1 MTEEEK
7 LRAYLEKAT
16 TALRQ
21 TRERLRDIEEK
32 AHEPIAIVSASC
44 RFPGGVRSPEDLWRL
59 LQDGVDAVSAFP
71 GERGWADLYDP
82 DPEAKGKSYVRDG
95 GFLYDAHH
103 FDPGFFGISHRD
115 ALTID
120 PQQRL
125 LLEASWEA
133 FERAGIDPASGHGRE
148 ANAIGVF
155 VGVMYND
162 YGARLLHAPE
172 AFEGNIAIG
181 SGASIA
187 SGRIAYTFGLDG
199 PAVTVDTACSSSLVA
214 IHLACQS
221 LRKNECA
228 LVLAG
233 GATVMATPTAFIE
246 FSRQRGLS
254 PDGRCKAFS
263 DGADGVGWGE
273 GVGLLLLERLSD
285 ARRHGH
291 PVLAV
296 IRGSAVNQDGRSQGL
311 TAPNGPAQQRVIRQA
326 LAHAQLTP
334 ADVDAVEAHGTGTT
348 LGDPIEAQ
356 ALLATYGKGR
366 TPEQPL
372 WLGTIKSNLGHTQAA
387 AGVAGILKM
396 VLAMHHGVLPKTLHA
411 EVPSRRV
418 DWTAGTIRLLTE
430 PVPWNERGR
439 PRRAAVSSFGIS
451 GTNAHIVLEEAPRGA
466 DAARTGGAAPSWPIL
481 LSAKSESALRAQA
494 GRLREHLASQA
505 EGALGDVAFSLATT
519 RAHFEERAAVIAGD
533 RAQVLEALG
542 AVAAGQPLAHAVVGH
557 AKGRGKLALLFTGQG
572 SQRAGMGRELYA
584 TYPVFRDALD
594 AVCARFDAHGDRPLR
609 TVLFAAD
616 GSEDAARL
624 DETRFTQ
631 PALFALEVALF
642 RLVASWGLEPDFLI
656 GHSVGELVC
665 AHVADVLSLDDACT
679 LVAARA
685 RLMQDLPPGGAMVA
699 LRASEDE
706 VIPLLEAH
714 GNRVSIAAVN
724 GPRAT
729 VVSGEEDAVAAI
741 AAHVEARGGKAT
753 RLSVRH
759 AFHSHRMDA
768 MLEAFA
774 GVARGLSYGAPRIPI
789 VSNVTGTIASARELG
804 SPEYW
809 VRHVREAVRFSDGV
823 RTLASEGVDGFL
835 ELGPH
840 GVLCALAEH
849 ALSDST
855 TAVFAPAMR
864 KGRSEGEALVAAASA
879 LHVRGHALDWT
890 SFFAPFDVRRV
901 SLPTYAFQRES
912 FWLEAPPIVRHFVD
926 ADRWCYRTVW
936 KPLAPPPSAALSGT
950 WWLVAPDGDDMADAL
965 GRALTEHGAGVVLLT
980 WSRHATRFE
989 LAERLREASVASG
1002 APSGIVS
1009 WLGLEESDGDAL
1021 ALVQALGDAHVDRPL
1036 WLLTRGAV
1044 RVDPA
1049 EMLEHPE
1056 QALAWGLGRSLALE
1070 HPERWGGL
1078 VDLPPAL
1085 DARTMGW
1092 LVAALSGLGGERRE
1106 DQLAVR
1112 SSGVFAC
1119 RFLRAPLGKPTRDW
1133 KPRGTALV
1141 TGGTGA
1147 LGAHVARW
1155 LAKEGAEHLVLTSR
1169 RGLLA
1174 PGASELE
1181 RELQASGARV
1191 TVVACD
1197 ASDRHALAALLE
1209 TLEARGDAPSIVVHA
1224 AGVTQQTKLE
1234 AMTPAEF
1241 ADVVA
1246 AKVQGARNLD
1256 ELLGDR
1262 PLDAFILFAS
1272 LAGVLGGMHQAAY
1285 AAANAYLDA
1294 LAVQRRARGHRA
1306 TAIAW
1311 GAWGGGAGMADAN
1324 LEPLLRRRGLLPM
1337 DPQAAIALLQQA
1349 IERDETTLTVADID
1363 WDLLAP
1369 LYASPRARALLG
1381 ELPEARRTAVAPPPA
1396 RVDARLAKP
1405 QQILQLVLAETAAVL
1420 HHPDPSQLD
1429 PDTGFLDLGLDSLT
1443 AVELRKRLALVT
1455 GVNLPAT
1462 LAFDHPSPRRVA
1474 TFLREAL
1481 APAAPER
1488 ASIDAPMP
1496 RAGDDVEP
1504 IAIVGMGLR
1513 LPGGVVDLGGLWN
1526 LLARGVD
1533 AVGPMPADRFRAH
1546 EFYDPH
1552 PDTQGK
1558 SYVRDGAFLDR
1569 VDLFDPAFFGIS
1581 PREATYMDPQHRLLL
1596 EVAWQSLEDAGIVPA
1611 SLRDTKTG
1619 VFVGIGPSDYE
1630 LLQSAGHADAAYAV
1644 MGTHTSFA
1652 AGRLAFT
1659 LGLQGPALSV
1669 DTACSSSLVAL
1680 HLACRA
1686 LQRGECDLALA
1697 AGVQVM
1703 SAPEGFVLLSRIR
1716 ALAPDGRSK
1725 TFSAKADGYGR
1736 GEGTVVVTLERLRD
1750 AQAHGRNVLAVV
1762 RGSAIN
1768 HDGESSSIT
1777 APNGTAQQ
1785 KVLREALRDA
1795 RLDPADVDVVEC
1807 HGTGTELGDPI
1818 EVQALAAVYGQGR
1831 DGGQPLWLGAIK
1843 SNIGHLES
1851 AAGLAGV
1858 AKVVAALQH
1867 EAVPA
1872 SLHAGERNPHI
1883 DWDALPVRVVDAL
1896 RSWER
1901 RQGGGLRRAGVS
1913 SFGISGTNA
1922 HVVIEEAPAS
1932 QIPPQIG
1939 NLENRHLAFVV
1950 SGRTDAAL
1958 RAQVERLRAHLASSP
1973 DARLVDV
1980 AYSLATARTHFER
1993 RAVVVAADR
2002 AALMDR
2008 LGGLPADA
2016 PPSAARGH
2024 VAFVFPGQGSQWLGM
2039 ALPLWETSQVFRE
2052 QLEACERAF
2061 SPYVDWSLRAVLH
2074 GEGGDASLDRVDVV
2088 QPVLFAV
2095 MVSLAALWRSMGI
2108 EPDAVIGH
2116 SQGEIAAAY
2125 VAGALSLDD
2134 AAKVVTLRSRALI
2147 RLAGQGAMAA
2157 VELGADALAP
2167 HLARFGERLSIA
2179 AINSPHT
2186 AVISGDPEA
2195 VDALLAD
2202 LEAAEIFA
2210 RKVRVDYA
2218 SHSVQVA
2225 PLEGALL
2232 QALSGLAPRTPS
2244 VPLYS
2249 TVTGTRLDEGELDA
2263 AYWVRNLRQTVRFG
2277 EATASLLG
2285 DGYRLFVEVSPHPVL
2300 TPALQDAFESA
2311 NVSAAA
2317 VGTLRRDDGDF
2328 GRILVSLGE
2337 IHVLGHPVDW
2347 SAVFAPGSAQRVALP
2362 TYAFQRERYW
2372 IDSVET
2378 RPSASPIDS
2387 WRYRIQWKPLTDG
2400 GSSRDL
2406 AGRWLLVAPTHVDGD
2421 DPVPGLQRAIA
2432 ERGGTV
2438 VVMGVA
2444 REDSDRERLAA
2455 RTREAAG
2462 DGAAFRGVLSLAAVD
2477 GPADGTLA
2485 VTLALVQAL
2494 GDARIEAPLWLFTR
2508 GAVAIGRSERVEH
2521 PHRAMIWGLGR
2532 VVGLEHPERWGGL
2545 VDLPDA
2551 LDTRALEHVMTL
2563 LADGHREEDQVAV
2576 RPSGIFVRRLVRS
2589 PLGEACPARA
2599 FAPRGTVLVTGGT
2612 GAIGAHVARWL
2623 AERGAEHLV
2632 LVSRRGADAPGAEDL
2647 RAELTTLGP
2656 RVTLAACDVADR
2668 DALAALLA
2676 KLAAEG
2682 SFVRAVVHAGG
2693 MPQQTLLA
2701 DMTQAEVADVTAA
2714 KVSGAQHL
2722 HELLRGE
2729 PLDAFVLFSSGAA
2742 VWGGGQQGA
2751 YAAANAFL
2759 DALAEQRRD
2768 LGLAATSVAWGA
2780 WAGGGMVVDRAVDEL
2795 RSRGMA
2801 PMAPSLAIQA
2811 LAQALDHDETNLTVA
2826 DIDWARFAPA
2836 FSAARARPLLHDID
2850 DVRRALE
2857 GAPETPSADT
2867 QETELRATLRRLP
2880 AAERAAHLVPIV
2892 RVQAAAVLGL
2902 TAPHLL
2908 DFDRPLRDV
2917 GLDSLM
2923 AVELRTRLGKLTGTR
2938 IPVGT
2943 FFAQTSARALAELLG
2958 QSMRDD
2964 GGEAT
2969 RLPVLALDPSA
2980 RHEPFALTPIQRAY
2994 WLGRGSLFALGG
3006 VATHFY
3012 IELDFVGLDLGRLE
3026 SAMDRLIA
3034 RHDMLRAVVHRDGLQ
3049 QVLAEV
3055 PRMAI
3060 EVLDVQ
3066 GLAPA
3071 EAEAR
3076 AHEVRA
3082 AMSHR
3087 VLPTDTWPLFEVQAT
3102 RLPEGVVRLHVG
3114 VDLLIADVKSFMIIV
3129 RELARYYAD
3138 LDAQLPPLELG
3149 FRDYARWQESLAGT
3163 PALERDLA
3171 YWRARAEKL
3180 PPGPELTLAV
3190 APESIGTPR
3199 FQHFA
3204 AELDDAAWKALKARA
3219 QARGLTPSGVLM
3231 AAFAEVLG
3239 TWSRRPHFTLNL
3251 TLFNRLPVHPDV
3263 DRIVG
3268 DFTSVILVE
3277 IGPGDGPSF
3286 EARAQRYQRQLGEDL
3301 DHHLVG
3307 GLDVTREIAR
3317 ARGGFASFPV
3327 VFTSSIG
3334 VGDLTAD
3341 IPPSDGTRLVGTPF
3355 GISQTPQVWL
3365 DHQVLEVAGRLS
3377 YSWDIVEGLFPP
3389 GMIEAMFE
3397 AYARLLGRLAASD
3410 EEWAKADAV
3419 LTPPEQLARRAAVN
3433 ATAGPLPTQLLH
3445 ERVELQASRTPDAVA
3460 VVDARR
3466 RLRYGELVREA
3477 RPIARRLRAGGVV
3490 PGELVAVSM
3499 PKGWP
3504 QIVGVLAVLMA
3515 GGAYVPI
3522 DPELPEMRRQALLA
3536 HCHVRHVLTEDDVLG
3551 GLSDAADEGPLE
3563 PVQSLTDLAY
3573 VIFTSGSTGQPKGVA
3588 IEHGAAVNTLLDLEE
3603 RFAIGPDDRVLGISS
3618 MSFDL
3623 SVWDVFGVLGAGGTL
3638 VLPEPGAVRN
3648 PARVAQ
3654 WLRNEGVT
3662 VWNSVP
3668 ALLQMLV
3675 DYAAGRPDV
3684 LPSTLRLAMLSGD
3697 WIPLAL
3703 PDRARAL
3710 VPSWRI
3716 VSLGGATEASIW
3728 SILHPIDE
3736 VDPRWTSI
3744 PYGRAMRN
3752 QTFHVLDAQL
3762 RPCPDGVAG
3771 ELYIG
3776 GIGLAREYFGDAE
3789 RTRERF
3795 IVHPRSGERLYR
3807 TGDLGRFHANGDIEF
3822 LGREDHQVKVGGHRI
3837 ELGEIEW
3844 QLEQHPLVGRAV
3856 VSTVGQARGPKQLA
3870 AYLVPAAAGP
3880 DPKKDARA
3888 QRAAFKLGQGWRP
3901 SGAVSIDLAAR
3912 GDRPPPWPR
3921 KSYRVFE
3928 GQGLTAA
3935 ALARV
3940 VTTAPRPVTSPERV
3954 PSAEIL
3960 GAWLEVLRP
3969 LPAPQQPLPKY
3980 RYASAGSLYAV
3991 HVLVDVPEAMGDL
4004 HPGRYGYDREAHR
4017 LVRLG
4022 DASVTTFG
4030 LHLVADVARVRPLY
4044 GDLAESL
4051 CQLDAGYLAELLIDR
4066 AGELGLAFGLASTAE
4081 PLAHWVGDDG
4091 FYALSLHASSSAE
4104 EASVEPWLVV
4114 REALADLSPGV
4125 YRHADT
4131 GWVPISDG
4139 RIADEQFPNNEAV
4152 AAGAPAALVLVGKRD
4167 PAELHRAGRLGHRW
4181 MESAIAHGVG
4191 LCPIGW
4197 VAPEA
4202 LGAERTA
4209 DHVVV
4214 HAFLVGPIADAQL
4227 HEEVGSELRLTAG
4240 DLRRWLGRRLPG
4252 YMVPTHVTVLEA
4264 LPITSNGKVDRSA
4277 LPDPTRAPVQDTA
4290 PQASAAS
4297 HGSIEDRIAAVVEQ
4311 RLGRERIDRQR
4322 PFFELGA
4329 DSLALVQIHALLVEQ
4344 LRLKLDVIDLFYHPS
4359 VAELSRRV
4367 REIEPVT
4374 TVQPA
4379 PTRASIANEPLAIV
4393 GIGCRF
4399 PGGIRDPEALWQLLL
4414 AGTDATREV
4423 PLERWDVD
4431 ALYDAD
4437 PDAVGKMVA
4446 RRGGFLDDVGHFD
4459 AEFFG
4464 ISPREAEA
4472 MDPRHRLLLETA
4484 WEALERAG
4492 IVPEQLR
4499 GTQTGVFVGLMS
4511 SNDYL
4516 PAQLGLEDLDGY
4528 IGTGNTGS
4536 VASGRL
4542 SYVLGTHG
4550 PSMTIDTACSSSLVA
4565 LHVACQSLRSGECD
4579 MALVGGVTLVLT
4591 PGVYVEFSRLRGLA
4605 PDGRCK
4611 SFSAA
4616 GDGVGWSEGAGVLV
4630 VKRLSDAMD
4639 AGDTIVSVVRGS
4651 AVNQDGRSAGLTAP
4665 NGRAQEAVLRRA
4677 LDVAGI
4683 EPHHVGYV
4691 EAHGTGTRLGDP
4703 IEARALGAVY
4713 GQGRTEPL
4721 AIGSVKSNL
4730 GHTQAAAGIAA
4741 VLKAALALGHRAIPK
4756 SLHAA
4761 ELHPDIAWDAL
4772 SLELARTHRA
4782 WPDARFAGVS
4792 AFGASGTNAHVILER
4807 APVRECAAPASPA
4820 ADASWRPFVLAGRT
4834 EPALF
4839 AQAGQ
4844 LRAHIEAHPE
4854 LALTDVAYSLATT
4867 RTHFA
4872 KRGAVVARD
4881 REGLLRALEALA
4893 RGDASSFD
4901 GLVSGTA
4908 DARGKLVFVF
4918 PGQGSQWAK
4927 MGRALLEESEV
4938 FRTHIDACERALS
4951 PHVDWSLRAV
4961 LEHGYDEDRTG
4972 VIQPVLFAVMV
4983 SLAAVWRAMGVT
4995 PDAVVGHS
5003 QGEIAAAHV
5012 AGALS
5017 LEDAARVVALRS
5029 RALARLEGKGAMAA
5043 VELPAADLE
5052 ARLGRWGDALS
5063 IAAVNGPRSSVVSGE
5078 PGAIDE
5084 LLRELESARI
5094 FARKVRVDYASHGAQ
5109 VEQLREEIL
5118 ASLAGVQPRSA
5129 SIPFFSTVRA
5139 SKLEGTELGAAY
5151 WYENLRQAVR
5161 FGDAVAQLAVEHR
5174 FFVEV
5179 SPHPVLGM
5187 ALRETL
5193 ESLGIQ
5199 GAVVG
5204 TLRRDEGDA
5213 RRLSLAVSELYTQ
5226 GFAPDWAKVLPRGGR
5241 VDLPVYPFQ
5250 GEHYWLGSSLHPK
5263 AHPLFGPPRVAA
5275 DTGAWIFETTLSQRS
5290 PAWVGDHTVRGS
5302 TLLPGVAFFEW
5313 ARAAASGIG
5322 RAEAFALT
5330 DATVHT
5336 PLLVPEH
5343 GDVRLQVIVAPS
5355 EAGDP
5360 VEVHIYSAPADE
5372 TLAWTLHAEAR
5383 FTHLAA
5389 EHALPSAL
5397 PTLPPDG
5404 SERETLEGCYDA
5416 LKDHGVDYGPRF
5428 RTLRE
5433 SWRENPSVRWVR
5445 AELDEASRGEAQDYG
5460 IHPALLDGV
5469 LHAAALWQDD
5479 ARGGIY
5485 LPFSLAELRLWQKG
5499 AHAVWARVEHTHD
5512 GGTLR
5517 RLDAMLYD
5525 EQGMPVGEVRGLHL
5539 KQAPDS
5545 AWRPRA
5551 DRDRYHVIWE
5561 ETSARSR
5568 SHLSGRWALVGDG
5581 GPRNEALARA
5591 LEAAGLRIRT
5601 MPHATPEDVDG
5612 YLCLPP
5618 DATDPGEPLV
5628 ERTFAEATR
5637 ALAALQALLAGGNPP
5652 PRLVWITRGAVAT
5665 APGEAVPA
5673 LEQSPLWGLLRSAR
5687 HEHPD
5692 VDLRIIDVGPEDPTA
5707 DALMRA
5713 LSLEDEPEV
5722 AVRGQHLHVP
5732 RLLRAKAAPPSSES
5746 PLRFEGAFLVTGGLG
5761 VLGRH
5766 TARWLTE
5773 RGASHLVLTSRRGRD
5788 TDGAASLE
5796 AELTALGVHVTI
5808 VACDVANSDA
5818 VHALVRT
5825 VTSQAPL
5832 RGVFHCAGVLDD
5844 GVLFNQ
5850 SPERFASV
5858 MAPKVAGAWNLH
5870 RATEGLNLDAFVL
5883 FSSLVGVF
5891 GASGQSTYGAANA
5904 FLDALAQHRRALGLP
5919 ATSLAWGY
5927 WGERSTMTAGLGDAD
5942 LARMERAGLG
5952 ALSAAAGMQLLESAL
5967 HAGDIVAVTAALE
5980 FGPMRAAFE
5989 RSQRGVPPLLA
6000 RLLRPTAA
6008 PSSPARDPSAR
6019 ADARARLAALSEA
6032 ERRAAIVELV
6042 REEAAKGLGL
6052 RTAADLAPHRA
6063 LLELGLNSIM
6073 ALEIRRQLGAR
6084 LGLSLPA
6091 TLLFECPTAEEI
6103 ADRVMRDMN
6112 FDIPTTAH
6120 PIVAHANDA
6129 LLPNVERLGA
6139 LGEFDLAFELVDVS
6153 SRIRRVRERTSRQ
6166 PVARPQAVKLVA
6178 GPSSPALMCFPT
6190 TTPPTGS
6197 IQYARFANAFSG
6209 QRDVWALPNPGFA
6222 RGERLPEDLASLA
6235 RTHAENV
6242 VRCANGAAFVL
6253 VGCSSGGWIA
6263 HATAEHLERLGVLP
6277 AAVVLLDTYRMR
6289 DISAGIGGTFRRAWL
6304 SDRPS
6309 IPRTEDEFTAM
6320 PWYTNLFEDW
6330 EPARLGCPTLF
6341 LRVTEP
6347 MPGMEGD
6354 IVSGSGTWQPH
6365 WAGADAVVDLPGT
6378 HFTILTEQA
6387 DTAAG
6392 LVESWLANLARAT
6405 GGER

>member
-16 TALRQ
+16 SALRQ

-32 AHEPIAIVSASC
+32 AHEPIAIVSMSC

-71 GERGWADLYDP
+71 GERGWEDLYDP
-82 DPEAKGKSYVRDG
+82 DPEAKGKSYVREG

-103 FDPGFFGISHRD
+103 FDPSFFGISHRD

-120 PQQRL
+120 PQQRM

-133 FERAGIDPASGHGRE
+133 FERAGIDPASSHGRD

-155 VGVMYND
+155 VGIMYND

-172 AFEGNIAIG
+172 AFEGNVAIG

-221 LRKNECA
+221 LRKNECS

-263 DGADGVGWGE
+263 DSADGVGWGE

-366 TPEQPL
+366 AQEQPL

-387 AGVAGILKM
+387 AGVAGIIKM

-430 PVPWNERGR
+430 PTPWNERGR

-451 GTNAHIVLEEAPRGA
+451 GTNAHVVLEEAPRRA
-466 DAARTGGAAPSWPIL
+466 EVARAELTARAWPIL

-494 GRLREHLASQA
+494 ARLREHLAPQP
-505 EGALGDVAFSLATT
+505 EWALGDVAFSLATT
-519 RAHFEERAAVIAGD
+519 RTHFEERAAVTA
-533 RAQVLEALG
+533 RERTELLEALG
-542 AVAAGQPLAHAVVGH
+542 AWAEGRSTAVVGH
-557 AKGRGKLALLFTGQG
+557 AKSRGKLALLFTGQG

-584 TYPVFRDALD
+584 TYPVFREALD
-594 AVCARFDAHGDRPLR
+594 AVCAGFDPHLDRPLR
-609 TVLFAAD
+609 TVLFAPED
-616 GSEDAARL
+616 SDDAARL
-624 DETRFTQ
+624 DETYFTQ

-642 RLVASWGLEPDFLI
+642 RLVVSWGLEPDFLM
-656 GHSVGELVC
+656 GHSIGELVC
-665 AHVADVLSLDDACT
+665 AHVADVLSLEDACT

-685 RLMQDLPPGGAMVA
+685 RLMQELPPGGTMMAI
-699 LRASEDE
+699 RASEDE
-706 VIPLLEAH
+706 VLPLLDAH
-714 GNRVSIAAVN
+714 GKRASIAAIN
-724 GPRAT
+724 GPEAI
-729 VVSGEEDAVAAI
+729 VVSGDEDAVAAI
-741 AAHVEARGGKAT
+741 AAHFEARGRKTT
-753 RLSVRH
+753 RLSVHH

-774 GVARGLSYGAPRIPI
+774 TVARNLSYGPPRIPI
-789 VSNVTGTIASARELG
+789 VSNVTGVIASAQELG

-809 VRHVREAVRFSDGV
+809 VRHVRQAVRFSDGV
-823 RTLASEGVDGFL
+823 RTLESEGVDAYL

-840 GVLCALAEH
+840 GVLCALAEQ
-849 ALSDST
+849 ALSKATS
-855 TAVFAPAMR
+855 AVFAPAMR
-864 KGRSEGEALVAAASA
+864 KDRSEAEAIAAAASA
-879 LHVRGHALDWT
+879 LHVCGHALDWKG
-890 SFFAPFDVRRV
+890 FFAPFDVRSV
-901 SLPTYAFQRES
+901 PLPTYAFQRES
-912 FWLEAPPIVRHFVD
+912 FWLEAPSVVRGVPSSD
-926 ADRWCYRTVW
+926 AERWCYRTVW
-936 KPLAPPPSAALSGT
+936 KPLAPPPSTTLSGT
-950 WWLVAPDGDDMADAL
+950 WWLVAPPGDATADAL
-965 GRALTEHGAGVVLLT
+965 EGALTAHGAGVVRIA
-980 WSRHATRFE
+980 WIDGPE
-989 LAERLREASVASG
+989 LVVRLREASAE
-1002 APSGIVS
+1002 APSGIAS
-1009 WLGLEESDGDAL
+1009 LLGDAASL
-1021 ALVQALGDAHVDRPL
+1021 ALVQALGEAQVERPL

-1044 RVDPA
+1044 CVGPTDA
-1049 EMLEHPE
+1049 MEHPE
-1056 QALAWGLGRSLALE
+1056 QALAWGLGRSVALE

-1078 VDLPPAL
+1078 IDLPPAL
-1085 DARTMGW
+1085 DARTMDW
-1092 LVAALSGLGGERRE
+1092 LVAALAGLGRETRE

-1112 SSGVFAC
+1112 PSGLFAC
-1119 RFLRAPLGKPTRDW
+1119 RFVRAPLGKPARAW

-1155 LAKEGAEHLVLTSR
+1155 LVNEGAEHIVLTSR

-1181 RELQASGARV
+1181 RELHATGARI
-1191 TVVACD
+1191 TIAACD
-1197 ASDRHALAALLE
+1197 ASDRRALAALLAS
-1209 TLEARGDAPSIVVHA
+1209 LEAQGDAPSIVVHA

-1234 AMTPAEF
+1234 AMSPAEF
-1241 ADVVA
+1241 AEVTA

-1256 ELLGDR
+1256 ELLGNR
-1262 PLDAFILFAS
+1262 ALDAFVLFAS
-1272 LAGVLGGMHQAAY
+1272 LSGVLGGMHQAAY

-1294 LAVQRRARGHRA
+1294 LAAQRRARGHRA
-1306 TAIAW
+1306 TSIAW
-1311 GAWGGGAGMADAN
+1311 GAWGGGGMADGN
-1324 LEPLLRRRGLLPM
+1324 LEPVLRRRGLLPM
-1337 DPQAAIALLQQA
+1337 DPEAAIAVLHQTIA
-1349 IERDETTLTVADID
+1349 RDETALTVADVD
-1363 WDLLAP
+1363 WDRLAP
-1369 LYASPRARALLG
+1369 LYASPRARAILSD
-1381 ELPEARRTAVAPPPA
+1381 LPEARRAVVARPPA
-1396 RVDARLAKP
+1396 RAEGPLPDPSQL
-1405 QQILQLVLAETAAVL
+1405 LDLVLAETAAVL
-1420 HHPDPSQLD
+1420 HHPDPSQLR

-1443 AVELRKRLALVT
+1443 AVELRKRLAHLT

-1462 LAFDHPSPRRVA
+1462 LAFDHPTPRRVA
-1474 TFLREAL
+1474 IFLREAL
-1481 APAAPER
+1481 APTAAPPLE
-1488 ASIDAPMP
+1488 APMR

-1513 LPGGVVDLGGLWN
+1513 LPGGVVDLGGLWS
-1526 LLARGVD
+1526 LLEQGTD
-1533 AVGPMPADRFRAH
+1533 AVVPMPEDRFRPH
-1546 EFYDPH
+1546 EFYDPD
-1552 PDTQGK
+1552 PDAKGK
-1558 SYVRDGAFLDR
+1558 SYVRDGAFLDG
-1569 VDLFDPAFFGIS
+1569 VDGFDAAFFSIS

-1596 EVAWQSLEDAGIVPA
+1596 ETAWQSLEDAGIVPA
-1611 SLRDTKTG
+1611 SLRDSTTG

-1630 LLQSAGHADAAYAV
+1630 LLQSAAHEDAAYAV
-1644 MGTHTSFA
+1644 LGTHTSFA

-1659 LGLQGPALSV
+1659 LGLQGPALSL

-1697 AGVQVM
+1697 AGVQIM

-1736 GEGTVVVTLERLRD
+1736 GEGVVVVTLERLRD
-1750 AQAHGRNVLAVV
+1750 AHAHGRNVLAVV
-1762 RGSAIN
+1762 RGSAVN

-1785 KVLREALRDA
+1785 KVLRAALGDA
-1795 RLDPADVDVVEC
+1795 RLDPADVDFVEC

-1818 EVQALAAVYGQGR
+1818 EVQALAAVYGQAR
-1831 DGGQPLWLGAIK
+1831 DGERPLWLGAIK

-1867 EAVPA
+1867 QALPA

-1883 DWDALPVRVVDAL
+1883 DWDALPVRVTDAL
-1896 RSWER
+1896 RPWER
-1901 RQGGGLRRAGVS
+1901 RQEGALRRAGVS

-1922 HVVIEEAPAS
+1922 HVLIEEAPATAPHSGPS
-1932 QIPPQIG
+1932 QEG
-1939 NLENRHLAFVV
+1939 NLAFVV

-1958 RAQVERLRAHLASSP
+1958 RAQLERLRAYIASSP
-1973 DARLVDV
+1973 DLRLADV
-1980 AYSLATARTHFER
+1980 AFSLATARTHFER
-1993 RAVVVAADR
+1993 RAVVVASER
-2002 AALMDR
+2002 AALMDG
-2008 LGGLPADA
+2008 LGALAEGRSSSRAVLASVDTV
-2016 PPSAARGH
+2016 RGK
-2024 VAFVFPGQGSQWLGM
+2024 VAFVFPGQGSQWIGM
-2039 ALPLWETSQVFRE
+2039 ALPLWETSPVFRD

-2061 SPYVDWSLRAVLH
+2061 APYVDWSLRAVLR

-2095 MVSLAALWRSMGI
+2095 MVSLAAVWRSMGI

-2125 VAGALSLDD
+2125 VAGALSLED

-2147 RLAGQGAMAA
+2147 QLAGQGAMAA
-2157 VELGADALAP
+2157 VDLGADALGP

-2186 AVISGDPEA
+2186 AVVSGEPEA
-2195 VDALLAD
+2195 VDALLAE
-2202 LEAAEIFA
+2202 LEAAGTFA

-2218 SHSVQVA
+2218 SHSAQIA

-2244 VPLYS
+2244 LPLYS
-2249 TVTGTRLDEGELDA
+2249 TVTGKRLDEGELDA
-2263 AYWVRNLRQTVRFG
+2263 AYWVRNLRRTVRFG
-2277 EATASLLG
+2277 DATASLLG

-2317 VGTLRRDDGDF
+2317 VGTLRRDDGDL
-2328 GRILVSLGE
+2328 GRILASLGE
-2337 IHVLGHPVDW
+2337 LHVLGHPVDW
-2347 SAVFAPGSAQRVALP
+2347 SAVFAPDSAQRVALP

-2372 IDSVET
+2372 IDVPRALAPSQDPLLRVDWTELPSTDLPLAAAFQAPALRIEHHDDLSALLANLDQGAPVPELALLHCPATGATVEAADLI
-2378 RPSASPIDS
+2378 SAAHRATQGALSLL
-2387 WRYRIQWKPLTDG
+2387 Q
-2400 GSSRDL
+2400 
-2406 AGRWLLVAPTHVDGD
+2406 RWLADERLASCTLVVLT
-2421 DPVPGLQRAIA
+2421 QRAIA
-2432 ERGGTV
+2432 TRVE
-2438 VVMGVA
+2438 
-2444 REDSDRERLAA
+2444 EDVTDLAH
-2455 RTREAAG
+2455 
-2462 DGAAFRGVLSLAAVD
+2462 
-2477 GPADGTLA
+2477 
-2485 VTLALVQAL
+2485 
-2494 GDARIEAPLWLFTR
+2494 APLWGL
-2508 GAVAIGRSERVEH
+2508 VRS
-2521 PHRAMIWGLGR
+2521 AQ
-2532 VVGLEHPERWGGL
+2532 LEHPDRTL
-2545 VDLPDA
+2545 RIIDLD
-2551 LDTRALEHVMTL
+2551 DTEASQRALPRA
-2563 LADGHREEDQVAV
+2563 LASAESQLALRDGRIRAPKLAYVASPAQLPPLAL
-2576 RPSGIFVRRLVRS
+2576 RP
-2589 PLGEACPARA
+2589 E
-2599 FAPRGTVLVTGGT
+2599 GTVLITGGT
-2612 GAIGAHVARWL
+2612 GMLGALVAR
-2623 AERGAEHLV
+2623 HLV
-2632 LVSRRGADAPGAEDL
+2632 QKHGVRHLLLSSRQGAAAPAAEALKQELEASGA
-2647 RAELTTLGP
+2647 
-2656 RVTLAACDVADR
+2656 RVTLAACDAADR
-2668 DALAALLA
+2668 NAVEALLA
-2676 KLAAEG
+2676 SVAPEHPLTAVLHAAGTLDDGLLG
-2682 SFVRAVVHAGG
+2682 SLTPARLQAVLRTKV
-2693 MPQQTLLA
+2693 
-2701 DMTQAEVADVTAA
+2701 DAA
-2714 KVSGAQHL
+2714 VHL
-2722 HELLRGE
+2722 HELSQN
-2729 PLDAFVLFSSGAA
+2729 LDLSAFVLFSSLTG
-2742 VWGGGQQGA
+2742 VLGSPGQA
-2751 YAAANAFL
+2751 NYAAANAFL
-2759 DALAEQRRD
+2759 DAIAHHR
-2768 LGLAATSVAWGA
+2768 
-2780 WAGGGMVVDRAVDEL
+2780 
-2795 RSRGMA
+2795 RSRGL
-2801 PMAPSLAIQA
+2801 SA
-2811 LAQALDHDETNLTVA
+2811 LALDWGYWAEKSSMTAHLTAA
-2826 DIDWARFAPA
+2826 DLRRMARGGV
-2836 FSAARARPLLHDID
+2836 RPLSNEEGLALFDAALQRNDTLVAAGFDAAALQAQAETIPPLLQGL
-2850 DVRRALE
+2850 VRAQAPRALASNAQS
-2857 GAPETPSADT
+2857 GASLEQRLLLLPPEDRERTLLDLVR
-2867 QETELRATLRRLP
+2867 TE
-2880 AAERAAHLVPIV
+2880 V
-2892 RVQAAAVLGL
+2892 AAVLGL
-2902 TAPHLL
+2902 SSDVLEPH
-2908 DFDRPLRDV
+2908 RPLREL

-2943 FFAQTSARALAELLG
+2943 FFAQTSVRALAELLG
-2958 QSMRDD
+2958 ESVPGDH
-2964 GGEAT
+2964 GEAT
-2969 RLPVLALDPSA
+2969 QLPTLVLEPGA

-3012 IELDFVGLDLGRLE
+3012 IELDFTGLDLGRLE

-3034 RHDMLRAVVHRDGLQ
+3034 RHDMLRAIVHRDGLQ
-3049 QVLAEV
+3049 QVLTDV
-3055 PRMAI
+3055 PPMAI
-3060 EVLDVQ
+3060 EVLDVRE
-3066 GLAPA
+3066 LAPA

-3076 AHEVRA
+3076 AIEVRA

-3138 LDAQLPPLELG
+3138 LDTQLPALELR

-3171 YWRARAEKL
+3171 YWRTRAEKL
-3180 PPGPELTLAV
+3180 PPGPELPLAV
-3190 APESIGTPR
+3190 TPESIGVPR
-3199 FQHFA
+3199 FQHYA
-3204 AELDDAAWKALKARA
+3204 AELDDGTWGALKARA

-3263 DRIVG
+3263 DRLVG

-3277 IGPGDGPSF
+3277 IDPADAPSF

-3341 IPPSDGTRLVGTPF
+3341 IPPGGARLLGTPY

-3365 DHQVLEVAGRLS
+3365 DHQVVEIAGRLA
-3377 YSWDIVEGLFPP
+3377 YSWDVVEGLFPA

-3397 AYARLLGRLAASD
+3397 AYARLLVRLAASD
-3410 EEWAKADAV
+3410 EEWAKPDAI
-3419 LTPPEQLARRAAVN
+3419 LTPPEHLARRAAVN

-3445 ERVELQASRTPDAVA
+3445 ERVELQASRTPDAIA

-3477 RPIARRLRAGGVV
+3477 RRIARRLRADGIA

-3536 HCHVRHVLTEDDVLG
+3536 HCHVQHVLTEADVLG
-3551 GLSDAADEGPLE
+3551 ASLEEGDEGPLE
-3563 PVQSLTDLAY
+3563 PVQALTDLAY

-3618 MSFDL
+3618 LSFDL

-3648 PARVAQ
+3648 PARVAE
-3654 WLRNEGVT
+3654 WLRNEGIT
-3662 VWNSVP
+3662 IWNSVP

-3675 DYAAGRPDV
+3675 DYAGGRPDV
-3684 LPSTLRLAMLSGD
+3684 LPSSLRLALLSGD
-3697 WIPLAL
+3697 WIPVTL

-3710 VPSWRI
+3710 VPAWRI

-3728 SILHPIDE
+3728 SILHPIDQ

-3744 PYGRAMRN
+3744 PYGRPMRN
-3752 QTFHVLDAQL
+3752 QSFHVLDTRL

-3795 IVHPRSGERLYR
+3795 IVHPHSGERLYR
-3807 TGDLGRFHANGDIEF
+3807 TGDLGRFQSNGDIEF

-3844 QLEQHPLVGRAV
+3844 HLEQHPLVGRAV

-3870 AYLVPAAAGP
+3870 AYLVPATAVP
-3880 DPKKDARA
+3880 DRKEDARA
-3888 QRAAFKLGQGWRP
+3888 HRAALKLGPGWRP

-3912 GDRPPPWPR
+3912 GDRPSAWLR
-3921 KSYRVFE
+3921 KSYRVFD

-3940 VTTAPRPVTSPERV
+3940 VATPPRAVASPGRT
-3954 PSAEIL
+3954 PSAGIL

-3969 LPAPQQPLPKY
+3969 VPAPRQPLPKY

-3991 HVLVDVPEAMGDL
+3991 HVLVDVPEGIADL

-4022 DASVTTFG
+4022 DAPVTALG
-4030 LHLVADVARVRPLY
+4030 LHLVADVARVQPIY
-4044 GDLAESL
+4044 GDLAEPL
-4051 CQLDAGYLAELLIDR
+4051 CHLDAGYLAELLIDR
-4066 AGELGLAFGLASTAE
+4066 AAELGLAFEATRSNAAE
-4081 PLAHWVGDDG
+4081 SVAREVGHDA
-4091 FYALSLHASSSAE
+4091 FWALSLHASPAAE
-4104 EASVEPWLVV
+4104 EISLEPWLVV
-4114 REALADLSPGV
+4114 RHALADLSPGV
-4125 YRHADT
+4125 YRHTET
-4131 GWVPISDG
+4131 GWTPISDG
-4139 RIADEQFPNNEAV
+4139 GIADGQFPSNEVV
-4152 AAGAPAALVLVGKRD
+4152 AAGAPAALLLVGKRNS
-4167 PAELHRAGRLGHRW
+4167 AEMHRAGRLGHRW
-4181 MESAIAHGVG
+4181 MEAATAHGVG

-4197 VAPEA
+4197 IAPDA
-4202 LGAERTA
+4202 LAAERA
-4209 DHVVV
+4209 DCAIV
-4214 HAFLVGPIADAQL
+4214 HAFLAGAVAEAQL
-4227 HEEVGSELRLTAG
+4227 RDDVGSELRLTAG
-4240 DLRRWLGRRLPG
+4240 DLRRWLGARLPT
-4252 YMVPTHVTVLEA
+4252 YMVPTHVTVLGA

-4277 LPDPTRAPVQDTA
+4277 LPDPTRAAEHDLA
-4290 PQASAAS
+4290 PQAPAAS
-4297 HGSIEDRIAAVVEQ
+4297 QGSIEDRIAAVVEK

-4329 DSLALVQIHALLVEQ
+4329 DSLALVQIHALLVAE
-4344 LRLKLDVIDLFYHPS
+4344 LGLTLDVVDLFYHPS

-4367 REIEPVT
+4367 RET
-4374 TVQPA
+4374 A
-4379 PTRASIANEPLAIV
+4379 PETIAQREAPRAPIANEPMAIV
-4393 GIGCRF
+4393 GVGCRF
-4399 PGGIRDPEALWQLLL
+4399 PGGVRDPEALWQLL
-4414 AGTDATREV
+4414 ATGTDATREV
-4423 PLERWDVD
+4423 PLDRWDAD

-4437 PDAVGKMVA
+4437 PDAAGKMVA

-4511 SNDYL
+4511 SHDYL
-4516 PAQLGLEDLDGY
+4516 PAQMGLEELDGY

-4639 AGDTIVSVVRGS
+4639 AGDAIVAVVRGS

-4677 LDVAGI
+4677 LDMAGV
-4683 EPHHVGYV
+4683 EPHDVGYV

-4713 GQGRTEPL
+4713 GQGRAAPL

-4772 SLELARTHRA
+4772 SLELARTHRP
-4782 WPDARFAGVS
+4782 WPEARFAGVS

-4807 APVRECAAPASPA
+4807 PPVREYAAS
-4820 ADASWRPFVLAGRT
+4820 ADGSWLPFVLAGRT
-4834 EPALF
+4834 ERAL
-4839 AQAGQ
+4839 AARAGQ
-4844 LRAHIEAHPE
+4844 LRAHLEAHPE
-4854 LALTDVAYSLATT
+4854 LALADVAYSLATT

-4881 REGLLRALEALA
+4881 RAGLFRALEALE
-4893 RGDASSFD
+4893 RGDASSVD
-4901 GLVSGTA
+4901 SVSGAA
-4908 DARGKLVFVF
+4908 DVGGKLVFVF
-4918 PGQGSQWAK
+4918 PGQGSQWAQ
-4927 MGRALLEESEV
+4927 MGRALLEESDV
-4938 FRTHIDACERALS
+4938 FRAHIDACERALS
-4951 PHVDWSLRAV
+4951 PHVDWSLRAL
-4961 LEHGYDEDRTG
+4961 LENGYDEDRTS

-4983 SLAAVWRAMGVT
+4983 SLAAVWRAMGIT

-5003 QGEIAAAHV
+5003 QGEIAAAYV

-5017 LEDAARVVALRS
+5017 LEDAAKVVALRS

-5043 VELPAADLE
+5043 VELPASDLE
-5052 ARLGRWGDALS
+5052 ARLARWGNALS
-5063 IAAVNGPRSSVVSGE
+5063 IAAVNGPRSAVVSGD
-5078 PGAIDE
+5078 PVAIDE

-5094 FARKVRVDYASHGAQ
+5094 FARKVRVDYASHGAH
-5109 VEQLREEIL
+5109 VEALREEIL
-5118 ASLAGVQPRSA
+5118 SSLAGIQARSA
-5129 SIPFFSTVRA
+5129 DIPFFSTVRVA
-5139 SKLEGTELGAAY
+5139 KLEGAELDAAY

-5161 FGDAVAQLAVEHR
+5161 FGDAVGQLAVEHR

-5179 SPHPVLGM
+5179 SPHPVLAM

-5193 ESLGIQ
+5193 ESRSIH

-5204 TLRRDEGDA
+5204 SLRRDEGDL
-5213 RRLSLAVSELYTQ
+5213 RRLSLSVAELYTQ
-5226 GFAPDWAKVLPRGGR
+5226 GFGLDWTKVLPQARR
-5241 VDLPVYPFQ
+5241 VELPVYPFQ
-5250 GEHYWLGSSLHPK
+5250 GEHYWLGSSPK
-5263 AHPLFGPPRVAA
+5263 DHPLLGQPRVSA
-5275 DTGAWIFETTLSQRS
+5275 DTGSWIFETSISQHS
-5290 PAWVGDHTVRGS
+5290 PAWVGDHAVRGS
-5302 TLLPGVAFFEW
+5302 TLVPGVAFFEW
-5313 ARAAASGIG
+5313 ARAAAAAIG
-5322 RAEAFALT
+5322 RVDTFVLT
-5330 DATVHT
+5330 DASVHT

-5360 VEVHIYSAPADE
+5360 AEVRIYSAPPASDAE
-5372 TLAWTLHAEAR
+5372 APTWTLHAEA
-5383 FTHLAA
+5383 HLKRADG
-5389 EHALPSAL
+5389 EHETPSAV
-5397 PTLPPDG
+5397 PSLPPQSSD
-5404 SERETLEGCYDA
+5404 REDIEGCYDA
-5416 LKDHGVDYGPRF
+5416 LKAHGVDYGPRF

-5433 SWRENPSVRWVR
+5433 SWRESSPSSRVRWVR
-5445 AELDEASRGEAQDYG
+5445 AALDEASREEAVAYG

-5479 ARGGIY
+5479 ARGIF
-5485 LPFSLAELRLWQKG
+5485 LPFSLTELRLWQKG
-5499 AHAVWARVEHTHD
+5499 AQSVWARVEHTHD
-5512 GGTLR
+5512 GDTLR

-5525 EQGMPVGEVRGLHL
+5525 EQGRPVGEVRGLHL
-5539 KQAPDS
+5539 KRAPDS
-5545 AWRPRA
+5545 AWQPRA
-5551 DRDRYHVIWE
+5551 DRDRYHIVWQE
-5561 ETSARSR
+5561 SPARSR
-5568 SHLSGRWALVGDG
+5568 SRLSGRWALVGDG
-5581 GPRNEALARA
+5581 GPRDEALARA
-5591 LEAAGLRIRT
+5591 LEAAGLRIQR
-5601 MPHATPEDVDG
+5601 MPHASPADVDG

-5618 DATDPGEPLV
+5618 DATEPGESLV
-5628 ERTFAEATR
+5628 DRTFAEAAR
-5637 ALAALQALLAGGNPP
+5637 ALAALQTLLSNAERA

-5665 APGEAVPA
+5665 MPDEAVPA
-5673 LEQSPLWGLLRSAR
+5673 LEQAPLWGLLRSAR
-5687 HEHPD
+5687 HEYPD
-5692 VDLRIIDVGPEDPTA
+5692 VDLRLVDVGPDDLTA
-5707 DALMRA
+5707 EALIRA
-5713 LSLEDEPEV
+5713 LSLEEEPEV
-5722 AVRGQHLHVP
+5722 AVRGPHLRVP
-5732 RLLRAKAAPPSSES
+5732 RLLRAKAASPSPES
-5746 PLRFEGAFLVTGGLG
+5746 PLRFEGTFLVTGGLG

-5766 TARWLTE
+5766 TARWLVE

-5788 TDGAASLE
+5788 TEGAGAFE
-5796 AELTALGVHVTI
+5796 AELTALGAQVTI
-5808 VACDVANSDA
+5808 VACDVSNADA

-5825 VTSQAPL
+5825 ATSQAPL
-5832 RGVFHCAGVLDD
+5832 RGVVHCAGALDD
-5844 GVLFNQ
+5844 GVLLNQ
-5850 SPERFASV
+5850 SPERFVAV

-5870 RATEGLNLDAFVL
+5870 RATEGLQLDAFVL
-5883 FSSLVGVF
+5883 FSSLVGVL
-5891 GASGQSTYGAANA
+5891 GGSGQATYGAANT

-5927 WGERSTMTAGLGDAD
+5927 WGERSNLTAGLGDAE
-5942 LARMERAGLG
+5942 LARMARAGLG
-5952 ALSAAAGMQLLESAL
+5952 ALSAPAGMQLLESAL
-5967 HAGDIVAVTAALE
+5967 HAGDTVAVTAALE

-5989 RSQRGVPPLLA
+5989 RSHGGIPPLLA
-6000 RLLRPTAA
+6000 RLLRPSSPTRA
-6008 PSSPARDPSAR
+6008 PSVQP
-6019 ADARARLAALSEA
+6019 DARARLNLLSET
-6032 ERRAAIVELV
+6032 ERRAAVLDLV

-6052 RTAADLAPHRA
+6052 RSGADIAPHRP
-6063 LLELGLNSIM
+6063 LLELGLNSVM

-6091 TLLFECPTAEEI
+6091 TLLFECPTPEQI
-6103 ADRVMRDMN
+6103 ADRAIREMN
-6112 FDIPTTAH
+6112 FDIPT
-6120 PIVAHANDA
+6120 PKQQVAQATNNEDA
-6129 LLPNVERLGA
+6129 LVPNVERLGA
-6139 LGEFDLAFELVDVS
+6139 IGEFDLAFELVGVS
-6153 SRIRRVRERTSRQ
+6153 SRIRRVRERKSQQPASRT
-6166 PVARPQAVKLVA
+6166 QAVKLA
-6178 GPSSPALMCFPT
+6178 AGQSGPSVMCFPT

-6197 IQYARFANAFSG
+6197 IQYARFANAFAG

-6222 RGERLPEDLASLA
+6222 RGEHLPEDRASIV
-6235 RTHAENV
+6235 RMHAENV
-6242 VRCANGAAFVL
+6242 VQCANGAPFLL

-6263 HATAEHLERLGVLP
+6263 HATAEHLERIGILP
-6277 AAVVLLDTYRMR
+6277 AAVFLLDTYRMR
-6289 DISAGIGGTFRRAWL
+6289 DITEGIGAAFRRAWL
-6304 SDRPS
+6304 SELPG
-6309 IPRTEDEFTAM
+6309 IPRTEHEFTAM
-6320 PWYTNLFEDW
+6320 PWYTSLFQDW
-6330 EPARLGCPTLF
+6330 EPARLACPTLF

-6347 MPGMEGD
+6347 VPGMEGE
-6354 IVSGSGTWQPH
+6354 IVPGSGCWQPH
-6365 WAGADAVVDLPGT
+6365 WAGANSVVDLPGT

-6387 DTAAG
+6387 DTAAR
-6392 LVESWLANLARAT
+6392 LVEEWLANPERAIT
-6405 GGER
+6405 PA